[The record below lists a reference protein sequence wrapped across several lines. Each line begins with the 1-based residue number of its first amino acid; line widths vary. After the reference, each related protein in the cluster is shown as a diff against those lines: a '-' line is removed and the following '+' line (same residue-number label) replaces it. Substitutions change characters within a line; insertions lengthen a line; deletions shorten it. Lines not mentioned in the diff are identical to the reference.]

1 MGLRLFTAGSLM
13 VRIFAGKE
21 WRERWRVLAGSGS
34 GTFLTRDEECVRLN
48 GIVADDVTDMAIIAG
63 CNIHEPIVRKVEAA
77 KAMATLNVRRDR

>member
-1 MGLRLFTAGSLM
+1 M
-13 VRIFAGKE
+13 
-21 WRERWRVLAGSGS
+21 LAGSGS